1 MHHLTSSRLEVVR
14 WDHTRR
20 TEKTVHPIVQREFG
34 SPFEH
39 PPSPAVTVAGATA
52 PRAAPDAVVDRVVVE
67 VTA

>member
-1 MHHLTSSRLEVVR
+1 M
-14 WDHTRR
+14 
-20 TEKTVHPIVQREFG
+20 HPIVQREFG

-39 PPSPAVTVAGATA
+39 PPSPAGTVAGATA